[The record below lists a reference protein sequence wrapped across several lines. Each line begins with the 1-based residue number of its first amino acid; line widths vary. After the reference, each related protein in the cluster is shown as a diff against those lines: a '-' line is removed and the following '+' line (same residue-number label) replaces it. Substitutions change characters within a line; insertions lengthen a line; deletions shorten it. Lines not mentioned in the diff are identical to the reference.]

1 MTPMPMPSD
10 HGGHSS
16 DAAPHDDHPAV
27 HGMLMVGETRLLMSH
42 LPMFHPPHDYQV
54 LLEVS
59 LSAPGS
65 DPLKAYLDDRKA
77 SKSKVYTWVPAPFQ
91 LSALV
96 ADRSAHPTMTG
107 KIFRGHFE
115 RGGVPITAKNVAARV
130 ERVFYAGRLDPKAQ
144 PPTELRYLMFG
155 SSAEPFLAHLIT
167 RPPDFDQILAA
178 EIKAPPPDWLG
189 AWDGGVIALRI
200 EGRSSGEALREGDQV
215 RATRLDDSAA
225 EAFMVAMPTEFYLET
240 GDLAS

>member
-1 MTPMPMPSD
+1 MPMPSD

-16 DAAPHDDHPAV
+16 DTSPQGDHAAV
-27 HGMLMVGETRLLMSH
+27 HGMLMIGESRLLMSH
-42 LPMFHPPHDYQV
+42 LPMFHSPHDYQI

-59 LSAPGS
+59 LTAPGS
-65 DPLKAYLDDRKA
+65 DPLKTYLDDRKA
-77 SKSKVYTWVPAPFQ
+77 SKSKVYTWVPTPFH

-96 ADRSAHPTMTG
+96 ADRSAHPIMVGT
-107 KIFRGHFE
+107 IFRGHFE
-115 RGGVPITAKNVAARV
+115 RGGIPITANDVVARV

-144 PPTELRYLMFG
+144 PLTELRYLMFG

-178 EIKAPPPDWLG
+178 EIKASPPGWLG
-189 AWDGGVIALRI
+189 AWDGGILALRI
-200 EGRSSGEALREGDQV
+200 EGRSPGEALREGEQV
-215 RATRLDDSAA
+215 QAARLDDPAA
-225 EAFMVAMPTEFYLET
+225 EAFAIAMPIEYYLET